1 MLDVFDCF
9 SYLVQAWE
17 KMQPESCKDFGLMF
31 IVISLWSA
39 KSAPR
44 NWPHGLFAAH
54 DLSLQA
60 INCRTW
66 PFEMHILQKGG
77 TIMRRLA
84 CRIIES
90 LHPRSS
96 VLNISKENTPGASSR
111 KTWVV
116 FLPELV
122 FEVSKNQNY
131 VDVDREQ
138 QKPSVHNTL
147 QATQYLPCLVWL
159 NVSFHFNIILTL
171 SQLDQFV
178 NA

>member
-1 MLDVFDCF
+1 M
-9 SYLVQAWE
+9 
-17 KMQPESCKDFGLMF
+17 
-31 IVISLWSA
+31 
-39 KSAPR
+39 
-44 NWPHGLFAAH
+44 
-54 DLSLQA
+54 
-60 INCRTW
+60 
-66 PFEMHILQKGG
+66 
-77 TIMRRLA
+77 
-84 CRIIES
+84 
-90 LHPRSS
+90 
-96 VLNISKENTPGASSR
+96 LNISKENTPGASSR